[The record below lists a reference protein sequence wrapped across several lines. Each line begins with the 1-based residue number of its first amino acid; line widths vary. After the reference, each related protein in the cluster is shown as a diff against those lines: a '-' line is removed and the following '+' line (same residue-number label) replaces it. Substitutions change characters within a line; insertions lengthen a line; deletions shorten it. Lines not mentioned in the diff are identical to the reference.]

1 MYRRFGINDFN
12 SLHSSLSPKFN
23 RDMVFKAGEGAGR
36 SGSFFFFS
44 HDQRYIVKTISMSE
58 LKLLMRM
65 LPSYEEHLKDNPD
78 SLLCKIFGI
87 FTVKTENFSEVH
99 IMLMENTMRLKNQ
112 SKLKYIFDL
121 KGSSVDRIVRG
132 RTAPKTTL
140 KDQNFILV
148 KRNMPRL
155 THL

>member
-1 MYRRFGINDFN
+1 
-12 SLHSSLSPKFN
+12 
-23 RDMVFKAGEGAGR
+23 
-36 SGSFFFFS
+36 
-44 HDQRYIVKTISMSE
+44 MSE

-99 IMLMENTMRLKNQ
+99 IMLMENTMRLKDQ
-112 SKLKYIFDL
+112 QKLKYVFDL

-132 RTAPKTTL
+132 RTQPKTTL
-140 KDQNFILV
+140 KD
-148 KRNMPRL
+148 
-155 THL
+155 